1 MLTARTH
8 VTGARL
14 VLLTLL
20 LIAAAGC
27 SVKFVADYDAA
38 TFDEILR
45 VGKSVDRF
53 YGEMLEVPEA
63 QRQYA
68 KYSTK
73 YVEIETDIRS
83 LLMRN
88 KARPLNAES
97 IKINETILNLW
108 LKYKNNHQ
116 KADTYRTG
124 VARLDRNRFLR
135 LFAAA
140 ADAEAAKRLDGDDR
154 NPDKDSK

>member
-1 MLTARTH
+1 MLTVRPH

-14 VLLTLL
+14 LVLSLL

-38 TFDEILR
+38 TFDEILK
-45 VGKSVDRF
+45 VGKGVDRF
-53 YGEMLEVPEA
+53 YGEMLEAPEA
-63 QRQYA
+63 QRPYA

-83 LLMRN
+83 LLLRN
-88 KARPLNAES
+88 KARPLNSES
-97 IKINETILNLW
+97 ITINETILNLW
-108 LKYKNNHQ
+108 LKYKDNHQ
-116 KADTYRTG
+116 KTDTYRTG

-140 ADAEAAKRLDGDDR
+140 ADAESAKRLDGDDR
-154 NPDKDSK
+154 NPSKDSK